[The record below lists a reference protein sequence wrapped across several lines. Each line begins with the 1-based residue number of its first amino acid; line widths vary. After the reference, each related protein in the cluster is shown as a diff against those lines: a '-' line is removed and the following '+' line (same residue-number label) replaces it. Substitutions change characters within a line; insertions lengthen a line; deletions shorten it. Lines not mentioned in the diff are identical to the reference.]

1 MRDAPVTLSKLKNV
15 VAGDSAAVVV
25 ATVIVF
31 ITFALI
37 NSRFLTR
44 LNIDS
49 IVVAASI
56 SAITGFGMT
65 LIIAMR
71 ALDLS
76 VGSIQGFA
84 AIIAAE
90 LVSHGMA
97 LVPVIIIAMAVGC
110 GLGLLNGLLVTGLGL
125 PSFVATL
132 ATLSMILGGELL
144 ITQGQ
149 TLGLHS
155 RDFNRLVVGNI
166 FGVVPAAA
174 VEALVFAAIVW
185 FIFYRTRFGRH
196 IAAIGGDEQAA
207 IGAGINIKR
216 VTIGAFVLIGL
227 CAAVSGL
234 MTGAELQNV
243 DSTIGTD
250 AELTAIAVVVVGG
263 TSLTGGRGSLFGTA
277 CAAILLAGIQAGL
290 NVANVSS
297 LYNDLVFGGVLI
309 VALMV
314 DGIRRAG
321 TGDGMVVM

>member
-1 MRDAPVTLSKLKNV
+1 VTLRKVKNV
-15 VAGDSAAVVV
+15 VGGDSAAVVF

-31 ITFALI
+31 ITFSLI

-44 LNIDS
+44 LDIDG

-84 AIIAAE
+84 AIIAAD
-90 LVSHGMA
+90 LLSHGMPLFPV
-97 LVPVIIIAMAVGC
+97 LVIGLATGC
-110 GLGLLNGLLVTGLGL
+110 ALGLLNGLLITGLGL

-149 TLGLHS
+149 TFALHS
-155 RDFNRLVVGNI
+155 STLNKLVVGNI

-174 VEALVFAAIVW
+174 VEALLIGGVIW
-185 FIFYRTRFGRH
+185 FVFYRTPFGRH

-207 IGAGINIKR
+207 VGAGINVRR
-216 VTIGAFVLIGL
+216 VTIVAFVLIGL

-263 TSLTGGRGSLFGTA
+263 TSLTGGRGSLFGTG
-277 CAAILLAGIQAGL
+277 CAAILLAGIEAGL

-297 LYNDLVFGGVLI
+297 LYNDLVFGAILI
-309 VALMV
+309 AALMI
-314 DGIRRAG
+314 DGIRRQGAR
-321 TGDGMVVM
+321 DGMVAM